1 MTTKTKETEKT
12 KETGLTTQKP
22 VTSEVINAGASLF
35 FDVAKFELAQRV
47 AQVFASST
55 MVPEQFKNNIGNC
68 VIAINLADRMNADP
82 FMLMQNMYIIKGKP
96 SIEAKLAIALVNNSG
111 KFTALQYRYNKD
123 KIACYA
129 YAKRIDT
136 GEECKGV
143 TVSMK
148 MAKDEGWYGK
158 IGSKW
163 KTMPELMLM
172 YRAAMFFARAYCP
185 EALFGMQ
192 SKEELYDIVDMNK
205 AVDGQYK
212 SPEKKLAADVTA
224 HANQEPIDIK
234 PEPET
239 PAEPTPE
246 TATRSEGADEI
257 GPEEAAEI
265 EAAEIEAAKTEGGGP
280 TMPVRE
286 F

>member
-1 MTTKTKETEKT
+1 MATNTKEIEKPSI
-12 KETGLTTQKP
+12 KETGLTTQKQA
-22 VTSEVINAGASLF
+22 TSEVINAGASLF

-47 AQVFASST
+47 AKIFAGST

-111 KFTALQYRYNKD
+111 KFTALQYKYNTD
-123 KIACYA
+123 KTSCYA

-158 IGSKW
+158 TGSKW

-205 AVDGQYK
+205 TADGQYK
-212 SPEKKLAADVTA
+212 TPEEKLADNVAA
-224 HANQEPIDIK
+224 SANKEVLDIT
-234 PEPET
+234 PEPEPSKDE
-239 PAEPTPE
+239 PADKT
-246 TATRSEGADEI
+246 TARSEDADEI
-257 GPEEAAEI
+257 TEEEKESILKAEQ
-265 EAAEIEAAKTEGGGP
+265 EEAAKTEGGGP
-280 TMPVRE
+280 G

>member
-1 MTTKTKETEKT
+1 MAETKEARKSDI
-12 KETGLTTQKP
+12 KETGLTTQKQA
-22 VTSEVINAGASLF
+22 TSEVINAGASLF

-47 AQVFASST
+47 AKIFAGST

-123 KIACYA
+123 KTACYA

-158 IGSKW
+158 TGSKW

-212 SPEKKLAADVTA
+212 SPEEKLAADVTA

-239 PAEPTPE
+239 PAEPKAEPTPKT
-246 TATRSEGADEI
+246 TARSEDADEI

-265 EAAEIEAAKTEGGGP
+265 EAAEIEAAKTEGGRPG
-280 TMPVRE
+280 